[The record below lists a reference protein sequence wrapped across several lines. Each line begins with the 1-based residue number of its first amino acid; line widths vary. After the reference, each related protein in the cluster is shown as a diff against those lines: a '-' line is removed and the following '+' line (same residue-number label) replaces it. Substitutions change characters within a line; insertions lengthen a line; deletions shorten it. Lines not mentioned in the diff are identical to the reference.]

1 VEEDLF
7 PRFTCSEITVYLTLT
22 PKVTTKEPRYSLLA
36 PSGVALA
43 ERSLASDHTG
53 SDACIDFILS
63 QLRQC
68 RDTHTK
74 CQSMRP
80 SRQRTGGFLPTRMID
95 IGRIGDSIVRLIETD
110 DHAGETPYIALSHC
124 WGNSQ
129 PLQLTRT
136 NAPRLKAGI
145 PSTEL
150 PKTFQ
155 DAIHVTRKM
164 DIRFLWIDSLYV
176 ALGHTIST

>member
-1 VEEDLF
+1 VEKDLF
-7 PRFTCSEITVYLTLT
+7 PRFTCSGVTVYLTLL
-22 PKVTTKEPRYSLLA
+22 PKVTTKEPYYSLLA
-36 PSGVALA
+36 LSGIALA
-43 ERSLASDHTG
+43 DRSLASDHTG
-53 SDACIDFILS
+53 NDDCIDFIWS

-95 IGRIGDSIVRLIETD
+95 VGRIEDSIVRLTETD
-110 DHAGETPYIALSHC
+110 GHAGETPYIALSHC
-124 WGNSQ
+124 WGDSQ

-145 PSTEL
+145 SSTEL

-164 DIRFLWIDSLYV
+164 EIRFLWIDSLYV
-176 ALGHTIST
+176 AFGHTIST